1 MSKKFTSFL
10 VVLAALLLTVPT
22 QAQFAKKAAKQTTVL
37 KAGPLKVNDVQK
49 VKAAMAKANDK
60 TVGIAFTGAMH
71 QQVAAEATLLK
82 AAINNIESD
91 KAAFEKQME
100 ANLNAIVTGK
110 KPANFREFEKIQM
123 CMNGVDRQ
131 TQTIANNTRRAGED
145 LVTPPATATVEAWY
159 TAAGSFYAYSQSGW
173 QDATSLMKT
182 VNVAIDGNNIYIQ
195 GLAYYFNEG
204 WIQGTINGTT
214 ATFANAQVVGE
225 DEYGQEYIV
234 GSDNGQTVSENIV
247 FNYDAEEGVLEAVTK
262 FIIENS
268 ETEEVA
274 PYCYWVSPTFSKNE
288 PAGPEVV
295 TPPAGIEGVDYVM
308 TYTTGSTPVKVAVDG
323 NDVYFQGM
331 SKYIPEAWVKGTKDG
346 NNVTFAGNQ
355 YMGEY
360 SGMESYFFYTGAT
373 TFVYDAEADTY
384 SATGQVFGVLGG
396 QYYDGN
402 YTDPVLSRVVEK
414 AGTPANPAITAL
426 TNSNYGYYI
435 TFNVPLEDTEGNALV
450 ASKLSYEIF
459 TDVQQEVAPLTFTPA
474 THSKLTEDMTVIP
487 YGFTENYDFYAT
499 QIYLNDLYSASWNKI
514 GIKSIYTGGG
524 ETHETEIQWYT
535 IKPYGEPTAET
546 GANVDAVPYS
556 NALATADDFGVFGV
570 LDSNDDGKTWSF
582 SADYGAYYI
591 YSSTNAANDWLI
603 SPAIKLE
610 AGKKYHFAIDAKV
623 AGANFP
629 ERFEVLLGTEA
640 KASAL
645 TQSVI
650 AATEVTAIE
659 YVTYEN
665 AAVEVAETGYYHFGI
680 HAISDADMF
689 RLMVANFLVEAAPEP
704 TAPAAV
710 TDFAVAQTEG
720 KLEAVVSF
728 KAPTKTVAGDDLTDL
743 TQIDVLR
750 DGAVIKSL
758 VNVPEGAV
766 AWTASEQG
774 YDNAQDVAAIDFGSG
789 LTATMASGGNSN
801 TPKYYTSGTALR
813 MYGNNTMT
821 ITGSAIKKVVITMTG
836 NDNQKQLTANVGE
849 YALEGNVGTWTGSAD
864 KIVFTVVEGKQAR
877 IQKIE
882 IETGLTLTPGAEYTV
897 LDNAEDLTVGTHVYQ
912 VIPYNT
918 SGIGVKSEEKSIF
931 LSVSLEVPHTFDFSQ
946 NLLDLFTVIDNNN
959 DGKTWQWNA
968 NGYAY
973 YPYSEANDA
982 DDYLITLPFNL
993 KAGKRYNVIVNARNS
1008 GFTETFEVKAGKAAT
1023 VEGLTETVIAETAPT
1038 EEAEDYEGVFSP
1050 TEDGEYYFAIH
1061 ATSPADQYN
1070 LIVNSLKI
1078 EIAPELTA
1086 PAAIADFTATAG
1098 AEGALEANL
1107 AFTAPAKAINDD
1119 ALTGNVDVKI
1129 YRDGELV
1136 NTLTGVAAGSAQ
1148 SWKDT
1153 NVENGKIYTYYVV
1166 AVNESGDGDKSEKV
1180 KVFVGVD
1187 EFAAVENIQ
1196 ITGTTA
1202 STMSFSWDPVT
1213 GVNGGYVN
1221 AAAAKYAVVSTHIE
1235 TYLFWQ
1241 YLVVDEVLGTVTG
1254 QTSATVNYDVNAG
1267 EQDYKYF
1274 GVLAYNEETEI
1285 PAAGEEYAGGYTWAL
1300 VGAPYELPL
1309 FESFTGSQL
1318 HYLWDTNAAL
1328 IVDQESS
1335 DDDGVAVD
1343 LLAEEPGVISF
1354 QSGKINVNG
1363 TANPTLLFNAKSP
1376 NISKLYVY
1384 ASKDGGAMDPVAELS
1399 LTEGYQTFKISLANL
1414 VNQANFIQFAFAA
1427 VYNTPYSLD
1436 DEGNLVDL
1444 GDYIALDEIRVM
1456 DLYEYNLVADIQAP
1470 KSVVAGQ
1477 KAKVV
1482 ATVTNYGENAAKDYT
1497 VTVKAGEEVL
1507 TTVLGSE
1514 ELAPFA
1520 KDEIEVEYETS
1531 IFDEAG
1537 DVNLT
1542 VTVDYENELYPEDN
1556 TASAIITITEPTAT
1570 APTSLLAEDKGAAGV
1585 DLTWTVASSDADAVS
1600 QVTEGFDDEEAFE
1613 AFTLGGITAE
1623 QHTGEVGGWTLYD
1636 GNGIGVYGFQG
1647 AEFPNAYQV
1656 AAWQVFAPAAIS
1668 DSFAE
1673 SYAPHS
1679 GSQFMISFCPA
1690 EEGNTPAAD
1699 HWLISPVLPGVSQ
1712 TISFYARALTNQYG
1726 AETFEVLASSTDKE
1740 VASFT
1745 KVADFSTDATEWTE
1759 FTADL
1764 PAGTKYFAIR
1774 HTATDVFGLLVDDVT
1789 FMTAGGAEAPA
1800 SFNIYLAS
1808 EQIANVEGDKTTY
1821 TVAADKLTI
1830 GENTFAVT
1838 AVYANGAESKPVT
1851 ATITITTDIRQI
1863 AADGKPVD
1871 VYSIDGKLI
1880 RNQAKS
1886 LDGLKGLYIVNG
1898 KKIMVK

>member
-22 QAQFAKKAAKQTTVL
+22 QAQFAKKAAKHQMTEL
-37 KAGPLKVNDVQK
+37 KAGPLKVNDVRK
-49 VKAAMAKANDK
+49 VKAAKAKAESK
-60 TVGIAFTGAMH
+60 LEGQAFRGFKSVFQEKNVLPQYESTSGLFKPRFCESFMEMSAMNT
-71 QQVAAEATLLK
+71 ER
-82 AAINNIESD
+82 
-91 KAAFEKQME
+91 
-100 ANLNAIVTGK
+100 VT
-110 KPANFREFEKIQM
+110 PL
-123 CMNGVDRQ
+123 
-131 TQTIANNTRRAGED
+131 TRRASGEEKD
-145 LVTPPATATVEAWY
+145 ANGIITSPAEGVAKVY
-159 TAAGSFYAYSQSGW
+159 TRSGKAYKYANSAVSVIDQSGTT
-173 QDATSLMKT
+173 QIVECEDGTVYIKDIVASYAT
-182 VNVAIDGNNIYIQ
+182 G
-195 GLAYYFNEG
+195 
-204 WIQGTINGTT
+204 
-214 ATFANAQVVGE
+214 
-225 DEYGQEYIV
+225 
-234 GSDNGQTVSENIV
+234 
-247 FNYDAEEGVLEAVTK
+247 
-262 FIIENS
+262 
-268 ETEEVA
+268 
-274 PYCYWVSPTFSKNE
+274 
-288 PAGPEVV
+288 
-295 TPPAGIEGVDYVM
+295 
-308 TYTTGSTPVKVAVDG
+308 
-323 NDVYFQGM
+323 
-331 SKYIPEAWVKGTKDG
+331 AWVKGTKSGNTITVPTKQPINYNSQYGATLSPRWATGDG
-346 NNVTFAGNQ
+346 TANPVAADELADNFTFVVDEAANTISLQNTTATQFMAVLWDDDNSYTGNGVYETVYTYSNDYVPPTTVTVTPPTDLETATWYANGHTYSSGSLSPYTNQVSVGFAEDKVYIKGMFTSFPNAWMMGTIEGTTVTFAGLQFQGVYGGTYDIYATGGDN
-355 YMGEY
+355 
-360 SGMESYFFYTGAT
+360 SGLKDYVMTYDALSGTLSSENALFANAATDKIYYLTYITDITITKDTPTESEAT
-373 TFVYDAEADTY
+373 TGDPIDA
-384 SATGQVFGVLGG
+384 L
-396 QYYDGN
+396 
-402 YTDPVLSRVVEK
+402 
-414 AGTPANPAITAL
+414 
-426 TNSNYGYYI
+426 
-435 TFNVPLEDTEGNALV
+435 
-450 ASKLSYEIF
+450 
-459 TDVQQEVAPLTFTPA
+459 
-474 THSKLTEDMTVIP
+474 
-487 YGFTENYDFYAT
+487 
-499 QIYLNDLYSASWNKI
+499 
-514 GIKSIYTGGG
+514 
-524 ETHETEIQWYT
+524 
-535 IKPYGEPTAET
+535 
-546 GANVDAVPYS
+546 PYS
-556 NALATADDFGVFGV
+556 NALASADDFGVFGV
-570 LDSNDDGKTWSF
+570 LDSNADDYTWAF
-582 SADYGAYYI
+582 SEDYGAYYS
-591 YSSTNAANDWLI
+591 YSSTNAADDWLI

-743 TQIDVLR
+743 TKIDVLR
-750 DGAVIKSL
+750 DGNVINSISPSI
-758 VNVPEGAV
+758 NWV
-766 AWTASEQG
+766 AADQG
-774 YDNAQDVAAIDFGSG
+774 YENSQDITSIDFGAG
-789 LTATMASGGNSN
+789 LTAALAQNDASTHPRYWANDKSLRLYDKNSMTISGGV
-801 TPKYYTSGTALR
+801 
-813 MYGNNTMT
+813 
-821 ITGSAIKKVVITMTG
+821 IKKVVFTFVSSS
-836 NDNQKQLTANVGE
+836 NNKLA
-849 YALEGNVGTWTGSAD
+849 AEGLVVDGATGTWTGSANE
-864 KIVFTVVEGKQAR
+864 IAFTATGGKAF

-882 IETGLTLTPGAEYTV
+882 IEYEGTLTPGAEYSYT
-897 LDNAEDLTVGTHVYQ
+897 DNAEDLTIGTHVYQ
-912 VIPYNT
+912 VIPYNA
-918 SGIGVKSEEKSIF
+918 SGIGIKSEEKSIF
-931 LSVSLEVPHTFDFSQ
+931 LSVALEAPYTFDFSE

-1008 GFTETFEVKAGKAAT
+1008 GYTETFEVKAGKAAT

-1050 TEDGEYYFAIH
+1050 TEDGQYYFAIH

-1070 LIVNSLKI
+1070 LIVSSLTI

-1086 PAAIADFTATAG
+1086 PAAVADLTATAG

-1136 NTLTGVAAGSAQ
+1136 NTLTGVAVGSAQ

-1187 EFAAVENIQ
+1187 ALGAVPGFTASNVTPSTITFTWNAAEGVHGGYINTAAIEYTIYSMHVEEVEIIPGWTMQ
-1196 ITGTTA
+1196 ELVADEAVATVTGGTTA
-1202 STMSFSWDPVT
+1202 TIDYNT
-1213 GVNGGYVN
+1213 
-1221 AAAAKYAVVSTHIE
+1221 
-1235 TYLFWQ
+1235 LQ
-1241 YLVVDEVLGTVTG
+1241 
-1254 QTSATVNYDVNAG
+1254 G
-1267 EQDYKYF
+1267 EQDYQYF
-1274 GVLAYNEETEI
+1274 GISAALGTDETE
-1285 PAAGEEYAGGYTWAL
+1285 PADAYTAVL
-1300 VGAPYELPL
+1300 VGAPYELPIA
-1309 FESFTGSQL
+1309 ESFTDKTL
-1318 HYLWDTNAAL
+1318 HYNWESNGGLGIDTY
-1328 IVDQESS
+1328 SS
-1335 DDDGVAVD
+1335 DEDGVALKLYNNGNGSEVYFALPRVD
-1343 LLAEEPGVISF
+1343 LVSA
-1354 QSGKINVNG
+1354 
-1363 TANPTLLFNAKSP
+1363 ANPTIIFDAFNGQNVDKVKVVGSADGADLTVLGEFNLSSDYTTIKQVLTSIKGTAYSSVGILATIP
-1376 NISKLYVY
+1376 TASVSQYEDNVVIDNIRIV
-1384 ASKDGGAMDPVAELS
+1384 
-1399 LTEGYQTFKISLANL
+1399 
-1414 VNQANFIQFAFAA
+1414 
-1427 VYNTPYSLD
+1427 
-1436 DEGNLVDL
+1436 
-1444 GDYIALDEIRVM
+1444 
-1456 DLYEYNLVADIQAP
+1456 DLYEYNLVADIKAP

-1477 KAKVV
+1477 KAKIV
-1482 ATVTNYGENAAKDYT
+1482 ATVSNEGENPAKDYT

-1542 VTVDYENELYPEDN
+1542 VTVDYENELYPDDN
-1556 TASAIITITEPTAT
+1556 TASAIITVKEPTAV
-1570 APTSLLAEDKGAAGV
+1570 APLTLAAENKGAEGV
-1585 DLTWTVASSDADAVS
+1585 ELTWTVASSDADAVS

-1863 AADGKPVD
+1863 AADGKAVD
-1871 VYSIDGKLI
+1871 VYSVDGKLV
-1880 RNQAKS
+1880 RSQATS

-1898 KKIMVK
+1898 KVVMVK